1 MKYLVILLSL
11 LTMPSLALASAG
23 AIGEIKGSGVL
34 ERDNEVI
41 EGNEGVGVESMDTA
55 VTANGRMRIDFVDET
70 RVDLTEHSRLLID
83 EFVYDPA
90 NNVGSLSIKTTL
102 GGVRYA
108 SGQIAK
114 RYRQNVKIKTPSAT
128 IGVRGTDFMMLVD
141 EAGGTMVTLL
151 PSCDVDGYC
160 YTGEIEVETDAG
172 FVIMNQAFQSTMVTH
187 GMRPPSPPLVLPL
200 SESDI
205 NNLLILRKKSPYD
218 EEEDEIR
225 RKAKKMFDFLGIDA
239 LEFDELERD
248 ELTDSIKDIW
258 LTELDRG
265 AEYYLGEL
273 LHDMIDMLNLALAE
287 LFKDQLKKQNEELF
301 RQREYGFDETTRI
314 TLNYEEPTFHV
325 QRNDIGM
332 YHTIDLKLNDQ
343 YGYTLNLEQQDGA
356 VYEYMLGVGDNT
368 IDIAQ
373 RQ

>member
-41 EGNEGVGVESMDTA
+41 EGDTGVGVESMDTA

-90 NNVGSLSIKTTL
+90 NDVGSLSIKASL

-172 FVIMNQAFQSTMVTH
+172 YVIMNQAFQSTMVTH

-218 EEEDEIR
+218 EEEEEIR

-248 ELTDSIKDIW
+248 ELTESIKDIW
-258 LTELDRG
+258 VTELDRG
-265 AEYYLGEL
+265 AEYYLGEML
-273 LHDMIDMLNLALAE
+273 YDMIDMLNLALAE
-287 LFKDQLKKQNEELF
+287 LFKDQLKKQNEEIF
-301 RQREYGFDETTRI
+301 RSREYGFDERTRI

-368 IDIAQ
+368 IDITQ

>member
-1 MKYLVILLSL
+1 MLKYFVILLSL
-11 LTMPSLALASAG
+11 LTLPSGAWASAG
-23 AIGEIKGSGVL
+23 SIGEIKGSGVI

-41 EGNEGVGVESMDTA
+41 EGNTGVSIESMDTA
-55 VTANGRMRIDFVDET
+55 VTANGRMRIDFKDET

-90 NNVGSLSIKTTL
+90 NDVGSLTIKASL

-114 RYRQNVKIKTPSAT
+114 RYQQNVKIKTPSAT
-128 IGVRGTDFMMLVD
+128 IGVRGTDFIMVVD

-151 PSCDVDGYC
+151 PSCDIDGYC

-218 EEEDEIR
+218 EELEARER
-225 RKAKKMFDFLGIDA
+225 AEKMFDFLSVDLLA
-239 LEFDELERD
+239 FDELEID
-248 ELTDSIKDIW
+248 ELTDSIKEIW
-258 LTELDRG
+258 VTDLDKSVDF
-265 AEYYLGEL
+265 YLGEM

-287 LFKDQLKKQNEELF
+287 LFKSQLDKENEELF
-301 RQREYGFDETTRI
+301 RDRQYGYDETTRI
-314 TLNYEEPTFHV
+314 TLNYNNPTFHV
-325 QRNDIGM
+325 QRNDEGM

-356 VYEYMLGVGDNT
+356 VYEYMLGVGDNF
-368 IDIAQ
+368 IDITQ

>member
-41 EGNEGVGVESMDTA
+41 EGDTGVGVESMDTA

-90 NNVGSLSIKTTL
+90 NDVGSLSIKASL

-218 EEEDEIR
+218 EEEEEIR

-248 ELTDSIKDIW
+248 ELTESIKDIW
-258 LTELDRG
+258 VTELDRG
-265 AEYYLGEL
+265 AEYYLGEML
-273 LHDMIDMLNLALAE
+273 YDMIDMLNLALAE
-287 LFKDQLKKQNEELF
+287 LFKDQLKKQNEEIF
-301 RQREYGFDETTRI
+301 RSREYGFDERTRI

-368 IDIAQ
+368 IDITQ

>member
-1 MKYLVILLSL
+1 
-11 LTMPSLALASAG
+11 
-23 AIGEIKGSGVL
+23 
-34 ERDNEVI
+34 
-41 EGNEGVGVESMDTA
+41 
-55 VTANGRMRIDFVDET
+55 
-70 RVDLTEHSRLLID
+70 
-83 EFVYDPA
+83 
-90 NNVGSLSIKTTL
+90 
-102 GGVRYA
+102 
-108 SGQIAK
+108 
-114 RYRQNVKIKTPSAT
+114 
-128 IGVRGTDFMMLVD
+128 
-141 EAGGTMVTLL
+141 MVTLL

-205 NNLLILRKKSPYD
+205 NNLLILRKKTPYD

-225 RKAKKMFDFLGIDA
+225 KKAKKMFDFLGIDA
-239 LEFDELERD
+239 LEFDELETD

-258 LTELDRG
+258 VTELDRG
-265 AEYYLGEL
+265 AGYYLGEL

-287 LFKDQLKKQNEELF
+287 LFKDQLKKQNEEIF
-301 RQREYGFDETTRI
+301 RSREYGFDETTRI

-368 IDIAQ
+368 IDITQ